1 MANTAGDGVR
11 HGAAGMRGGQDGKPH
26 HYRLRHADGTER
38 VLRTKE
44 VGIPVAPGD
53 RLLVEAGGGGGW
65 GPPEARTPEARARDA
80 AEGYV

>member
-1 MANTAGDGVR
+1 
-11 HGAAGMRGGQDGKPH
+11 
-26 HYRLRHADGTER
+26 

-44 VGIPVAPGD
+44 VGIPVQPGD

-65 GPPEARTPEARARDA
+65 GPPEARTPEARARDV